1 MKTVFNI
8 GGNLQTLL
16 SAVVAGTISNEV
28 WNPVMH
34 FMYYW
39 QAQNGAVWAFTDAGY
54 TIRIPTPF
62 AGTPTVSFDGMSLQW
77 MRPKIQTNI
86 GATDSKADLVCFPN
100 VDAPSALSTAQTFF
114 AGAQDGLFDGSVI
127 YIFRY
132 IYSASQNVVGLVT
145 EFVGWVGQ
153 TKATR
158 EKLTMEVNSIFHQLN
173 LRIPKRM
180 YSPSCTHAL
189 YDVGCGLNKVT
200 YGFPL
205 TISFID
211 PTYPQQKIYFPVY
224 PQVPV
229 GAFNLGTVAFTTGLN
244 AGLSRT
250 IKNDSG
256 QAFLLASTLPNTP
269 QIGDT
274 YTAYFGCDKT
284 LSTCIYK
291 FNNFYNFN
299 GFPFIPAEQIF
310 Y

>member
-1 MKTVFNI
+1 
-8 GGNLQTLL
+8 
-16 SAVVAGTISNEV
+16 
-28 WNPVMH
+28 
-34 FMYYW
+34 
-39 QAQNGAVWAFTDAGY
+39 
-54 TIRIPTPF
+54 
-62 AGTPTVSFDGMSLQW
+62 
-77 MRPKIQTNI
+77 
-86 GATDSKADLVCFPN
+86 
-100 VDAPSALSTAQTFF
+100 
-114 AGAQDGLFDGSVI
+114 
-127 YIFRY
+127 
-132 IYSASQNVVGLVT
+132 
-145 EFVGWVGQ
+145 
-153 TKATR
+153 
-158 EKLTMEVNSIFHQLN
+158 MEVNSIFHQLN

-180 YSPSCTHAL
+180 YSPACTHAL

-200 YGFPL
+200 FGFTL
-205 TISFID
+205 TITFID
-211 PTYPQQKIYFPVY
+211 PTYPQQKIYFATY

-310 Y
+310 F